1 MKHRI
6 SDFAVGLLFG
16 IGLIL
21 SGMTDPGKVI
31 GFLDLAGAWDPSLAL
46 VMGGAILVGVAAF
59 SLAKKR
65 TTTFLGGALQ
75 LPSSNDID
83 KRLLAG
89 SLLFGMGWGLAG
101 FCPGP
106 AIVSLG
112 SGQPKAAV
120 FVLAMLV
127 GMALFEWSE
136 RRMQGVGAQT
146 KTSAR
151 TLPAIRQVNSAF
163 SVAGQLTADD
173 ITVVVEQGFAA
184 LINNRPDGEGGS
196 AQALSSDI
204 EKAALAAGLHYVY
217 LPVIAGAITP
227 AQALAMREVL
237 AIAPAPVLA
246 FCRSGTRSAQLY
258 KLAEVAEVAS

>member
-6 SDFAVGLLFG
+6 SEFAVGLLFG

-46 VMGGAILVGVAAF
+46 VMGGAILVGLFAF
-59 SLAKKR
+59 ALAKKR
-65 TTTFLGGALQ
+65 TTTFLGGALH
-75 LPSSNDID
+75 LPNSRDID

-89 SLLFGMGWGLAG
+89 GLLFGAGWGLAG

-120 FVLAMLV
+120 FVLAMLA
-127 GMALFEWSE
+127 GMAIFEWSE
-136 RRMQGVGAQT
+136 RRMQRAGAKPQT
-146 KTSAR
+146 TPKGS
-151 TLPAIRQVNSAF
+151 TLPAIRQVNSEF
-163 SVAGQLTADD
+163 SVTGQLTANDAAA
-173 ITVVVEQGFAA
+173 VAAQGFAA

-196 AQALSSDI
+196 TQALSSDM
-204 EKAALAAGLHYVY
+204 ERAARAAGLHYVY
-217 LPVIAGAITP
+217 LPVVAGAITP
-227 AQALAMREVL
+227 AQALAMREAL
-237 AIAPAPVLA
+237 ANAPAPVLA

-258 KLAEVAEVAS
+258 KLAEVAS